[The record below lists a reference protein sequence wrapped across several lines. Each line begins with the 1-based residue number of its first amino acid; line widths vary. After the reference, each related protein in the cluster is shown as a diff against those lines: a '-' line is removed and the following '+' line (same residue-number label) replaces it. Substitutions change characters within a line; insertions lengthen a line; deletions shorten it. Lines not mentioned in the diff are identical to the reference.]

1 MSCSLSR
8 LSFFFLDL
16 DLDLLELL
24 FFFSP
29 LARPRTMQRRSRR
42 RDSGDRLLGG
52 HRKPACASV
61 RERMEKKEKTQS
73 SKKKKNAFLFSLSSV
88 FSLFASTYTL
98 QFDLSLLFCPE
109 VVTVKEEEVLFV
121 VVLSP
126 SKVNINQST
135 CREEG
140 GGCFLCFFLSGK
152 EEGKKK
158 HVLFYSTYLKRGMS
172 ARARG
177 ATRRHPVLA
186 IV

>member
-1 MSCSLSR
+1 
-8 LSFFFLDL
+8 
-16 DLDLLELL
+16 
-24 FFFSP
+24 
-29 LARPRTMQRRSRR
+29 
-42 RDSGDRLLGG
+42 
-52 HRKPACASV
+52 
-61 RERMEKKEKTQS
+61 MEKKEKTQS

-140 GGCFLCFFLSGK
+140 GGGVFCVFFSL
-152 EEGKKK
+152 EKKK
-158 HVLFYSTYLKRGMS
+158 EKKNMFFFIRL
-172 ARARG
+172 
-177 ATRRHPVLA
+177 
-186 IV
+186 I

>member
-1 MSCSLSR
+1 
-8 LSFFFLDL
+8 
-16 DLDLLELL
+16 
-24 FFFSP
+24 
-29 LARPRTMQRRSRR
+29 
-42 RDSGDRLLGG
+42 
-52 HRKPACASV
+52 
-61 RERMEKKEKTQS
+61 MEKKEKTQS

-140 GGCFLCFFLSGK
+140 GGGCCDRRRFFS
-152 EEGKKK
+152 
-158 HVLFYSTYLKRGMS
+158 FPS
-172 ARARG
+172 
-177 ATRRHPVLA
+177 
-186 IV
+186 

>member
-1 MSCSLSR
+1 
-8 LSFFFLDL
+8 
-16 DLDLLELL
+16 
-24 FFFSP
+24 
-29 LARPRTMQRRSRR
+29 
-42 RDSGDRLLGG
+42 
-52 HRKPACASV
+52 
-61 RERMEKKEKTQS
+61 MEKKEKTQS

-140 GGCFLCFFLSGK
+140 GGVFFVFFSLWK
-152 EEGKKK
+152 RRRKKK
-158 HVLFYSTYLKRGMS
+158 TGSFLFDLSKERHVGEGPGGHSPTSRSSYCL
-172 ARARG
+172 
-177 ATRRHPVLA
+177 V
-186 IV
+186 